1 MALPPGAGGELKDRL
16 LAEIRRAKKFFYGT
30 VVAQAQKIEIAGDR
44 VTFTFA
50 PAHRALRAQL
60 EQGRSWVEP
69 LATRVAGRKMTVVG
83 VEGPGSAA
91 PAANASPAAGSGADP
106 ATTPAPTP
114 ESELR
119 DRALGNESVQAML
132 DVFAAEITKV
142 EEI

>member
-16 LAEIRRAKKFFYGT
+16 LAEIRRTKKYFYGT

-69 LATRVAGRKMTVVG
+69 LASRVAGRKMTVVG
-83 VEGPGSAA
+83 LEGAGPAAPAGSAA
-91 PAANASPAAGSGADP
+91 PSTGNGPAAG
-106 ATTPAPTP
+106 TRPAPAP
-114 ESELR
+114 ENELR
-119 DRALGNESVQAML
+119 DQALANEGVQAML
-132 DVFAAEITKV
+132 DVFAAEITKI